1 MAAIVALI
9 GVMST
14 ALLISVLA
22 QKLLLTRWEKY
33 VHNFV
38 LNIELA
44 KNRKHHAAD
53 VIKFAIKTWYL
64 KRKGKHLS
72 LQNIRVQWKLVRS
85 IGVLRQ
91 VKHEQ
96 RKLIDNC
103 LVLADMFHLQ
113 RTGHDRIEQVQEDM
127 STMKVSVDKLDEK
140 FNGIQRTLTHMQ
152 DALVL
157 IMEQRAS

>member
-44 KNRKHHAAD
+44 KNRKHQAAN

-64 KRKGKHLS
+64 KRKDKHLS
-72 LQNIRVQWKLVRS
+72 LQNIRAQWKLVQS
-85 IGVLRQ
+85 IHVLRQ
-91 VKHEQ
+91 VKDEQ
-96 RKLIDNC
+96 RKLIDRC

-113 RTGHDRIEQVQEDM
+113 RDGHDRIEQVQEDI
-127 STMKVSVDKLDEK
+127 STMKLSVDRLDEK
-140 FNGIQRTLTHMQ
+140 FNGIHRTLTQ
-152 DALVL
+152 IEDALVL
-157 IMEQRAS
+157 VMERRT